1 MGELL
6 DQVMAGGPP
15 ELELDSKQQRV
26 VSCLKEDPSG
36 WAWQLSREQILNP
49 LREAIKE
56 SLLSDPSCK
65 LDCAFLCYDTLLD
78 SCASEDDSESWARKL
93 IAWMSPHLT
102 QLHFGPRGWHAAFRH
117 AVVTQAKW
125 LRDHEKLQKAARV
138 DSPGLPPWENKAC
151 LVLAELVATDSARK
165 KRRNR

>member
-6 DQVMAGGPP
+6 DQVMAGGPT

-26 VSCLKEDPSG
+26 VDCLKEDPSG

-49 LREAIKE
+49 LREAVKE
-56 SLLSDPSCK
+56 ELLSDSSCK
-65 LDCAFLCYDTLLD
+65 LSCAFLTYDMLIE

-102 QLHFGPRGWHAAFRH
+102 QFHFGPKGWHDAFRS
-117 AVVTQAKW
+117 AIVKEAKW
-125 LRDHEKLQKAARV
+125 LRDHEKYQKAARV
-138 DSPGLPPWENKAC
+138 DSPDLPVWENKAC
-151 LVLAELVATDSARK
+151 LVLAELLEAETV
-165 KRRNR
+165 